1 MGQSTR
7 GAKLQS
13 KTQQEEAMPIIRI
26 EMWKGRSQQQKR
38 DLARLITDAMV
49 TIGQTTPEATII
61 VFDDVEKENWAQ
73 GGTLAVDE

>member
-1 MGQSTR
+1 
-7 GAKLQS
+7 
-13 KTQQEEAMPIIRI
+13 MPIIRI